1 MHHKNLW
8 DARSDPTEKN
18 GMSRI
23 QHMYVHIFYYFSLD
37 VNAELVNSSNGG
49 GIKIMD
55 LSSKNHEKVKK
66 MWNDNDI
73 EIISTVKKPKNPC
86 TLPIVHAG
94 KLFPNASIPKS
105 NFTPQ
110 SNSTPKLNSTPEL
123 NPTLE
128 FDSSQMESIPIIK
141 KEKIKVEEMNFE
153 VFKCPCKV
161 TGCENKLFRE
171 RKKLEDHL
179 SNVHGYPIEVQRQLI
194 QDGLLKINKSS
205 ISIE

>member
-1 MHHKNLW
+1 M
-8 DARSDPTEKN
+8 RDPIRRKKMECLGFN
-18 GMSRI
+18 I
-23 QHMYVHIFYYFSLD
+23 CMYVHIFYYFSLD

-55 LSSKNHEKVKK
+55 LSSKNNEIVKK
-66 MWNDNDI
+66 MWNDNDKDI
-73 EIISTVKKPKNPC
+73 EIVEIISTAKKPKNTC
-86 TLPIVHAG
+86 TRPIVHAG
-94 KLFPNASIPKS
+94 KLFSNASIPKA

-128 FDSSQMESIPIIK
+128 FDSSQMESIANIK
-141 KEKIKVEEMNFE
+141 KEIIEDEEINFE

-171 RKKLEDHL
+171 RKKLEDHM